1 MRELLRAPVAPPIEP
16 GPDDCGSGAHV
27 WLSPGLSPE
36 TARLKDELAHAVVS
50 PEAAGELRAYL
61 EDCFRRLLT
70 TLSLVPRGKGRI
82 LELGANPYYFTMLL
96 RRYRGYEVEL
106 ANFFTGQGEAVQ
118 RLVNGL
124 TGEAHEFKYLD
135 FNIEEGEF
143 PYPDGHFDG
152 VVYCEI
158 LEHLVRDPIAVF
170 AEIHRVLKPEGW
182 LLLTTPNVARRQNV
196 MRLKR
201 GQNIYD
207 PYSGYGPYGR
217 HNREY
222 TVGELQEL
230 LSNAGFVVDRI
241 LTRDLH
247 PCGKR
252 SKVLAT
258 VLGKNSGYNLYAV
271 ARRGP
276 QFLWYYPGWLFRS
289 GGIRRRVR
297 DPFVRS
303 ESTTGPAWRWLV
315 GPERWSDGAMRWT
328 KGSAE
333 AYLLAK
339 GGERR
344 LRLLVSAGP
353 PGRGDAPQLTVRLEG
368 AAEKSPCVLRTV
380 EVPLAQWAPI
390 EIELPEALPAGEVE
404 VILDSQVFVPHATMG
419 TGDLRTL
426 GVGVR
431 CIELLGS

>member
-1 MRELLRAPVAPPIEP
+1 MRELQRAPLGPPVEP
-16 GPDDCGSGAHV
+16 GRPDSGSDAYV
-27 WLSPGLSPE
+27 WLSPELSPGA
-36 TARLKDELAHAVVS
+36 ARLKEELAHAVVS
-50 PEAAGELRAYL
+50 PEAAGELRGYL

-82 LELGANPYYFTMLL
+82 LELGGNPYYFTMLL
-96 RRYRGYEVEL
+96 RRYREYEVEL
-106 ANFFTGQGEAVQ
+106 ANFFGGQREAVQ

-135 FNIEEGEF
+135 FNIEEDEF
-143 PYPDGHFDG
+143 PYPEGHFDG

-158 LEHLVRDPIAVF
+158 LEHLIRDPIAVF
-170 AEIHRVLKPEGW
+170 AGIHRVLKPGGW
-182 LLLTTPNVARRQNV
+182 LLLTTPNVARRQNI

-222 TVGELQEL
+222 TASELQEL
-230 LSNAGFVVDRI
+230 LNSTGFAVDRI

-247 PCGKR
+247 PCGRR

-258 VLGKNSGYNLYAV
+258 VLGKNSGYNLYAL

-276 QFLWYYPGWLFRS
+276 RFCWYYPDWLFRS

-297 DPFVRS
+297 DPFVRF
-303 ESTTGPAWRWLV
+303 GVNDAVQLGDGFWGL
-315 GPERWSDGAMRWT
+315 ERWADCLMRWT
-328 KGSAE
+328 KGRAE
-333 AYLLAK
+333 VFLLAK

-344 LRLLVSAGP
+344 LKLLVWGGP
-353 PGRGDAPQLTVRLEG
+353 RERADGPRLTVRLERAKG
-368 AAEKSPCVLRTV
+368 PSPCILRV
-380 EVPLAQWAPI
+380 VDVPLAAWTPI
-390 EIELPEALPAGEVE
+390 DIELPEPLAEGEVN
-404 VILDSQVFVPHATMG
+404 LLFDSAVFVPDTVFR
-419 TGDLRTL
+419 TGDRRAL
-426 GVGVR
+426 GVGIR
-431 CIELLGS
+431 EIEMS